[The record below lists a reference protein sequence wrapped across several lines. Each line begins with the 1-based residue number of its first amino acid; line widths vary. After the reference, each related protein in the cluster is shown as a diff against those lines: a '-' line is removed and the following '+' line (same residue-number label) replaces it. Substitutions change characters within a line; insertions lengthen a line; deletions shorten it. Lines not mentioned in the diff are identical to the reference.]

1 MDITYIN
8 KDELV
13 DHEAKDFISSNLE
26 TEKNERLGMERKR
39 LLTLIGLGTFY
50 VALLLTSLTLIT

>member
-13 DHEAKDFISSNLE
+13 DHESKDFISTNLE